1 MVDNKSEL
9 SRSGGGGVKPAAQ
22 GTSAHDRERR
32 RESVITT
39 SKHHIGLHTKS
50 PEGYI
55 LVEKVFALN
64 LTSSSIEQ
72 ALHLST

>member
-9 SRSGGGGVKPAAQ
+9 SRSGGGGGVKPAAQ

-39 SKHHIGLHTKS
+39 SKHHIVLHTQ
-50 PEGYI
+50 
-55 LVEKVFALN
+55 KVQRGIFWWKKF
-64 LTSSSIEQ
+64 
-72 ALHLST
+72 LHLISHHRQ